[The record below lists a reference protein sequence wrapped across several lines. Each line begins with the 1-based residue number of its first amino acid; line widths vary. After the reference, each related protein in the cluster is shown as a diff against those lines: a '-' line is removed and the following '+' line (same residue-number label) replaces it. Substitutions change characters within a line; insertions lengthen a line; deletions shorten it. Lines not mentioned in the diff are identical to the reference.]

1 MPFFSAEVIILY
13 GFLLEIYRQKGEFE
27 MTKEMLI
34 RRIPAMM
41 LSGLLAVSNPGLTA
55 YAESY
60 SSAAADA
67 EEIDTEGAVLTD
79 EEAPFR
85 NEETVPANGDLTG
98 DEVQY
103 DLPAEPEADDNAADV
118 QAWGEEELLSDGLT
132 SEAEPDADEEPVPFE
147 QTVRIEDVQ
156 FSVTADAGV
165 FAPGTVLVIQKVF
178 DEEIAQKV
186 EAAEGIVPAE
196 QTIVQH
202 SLYSFS
208 GAEMNGSANV
218 LIEEAG
224 LSELQEEYPDSEI
237 SSCLYRWDSE
247 LEDVEIIPADIDVQK
262 DQAAFTLSSLTV
274 YDLMT
279 VIYMPETAE
288 APEEIVSLAGADPS
302 EAAVLEQS
310 ATVGGVT
317 VTVRYE
323 AGAFPEDA
331 ELSVK
336 KVSAETAGAVDEA
349 VADVREEQDGQ
360 DSDETKS
367 DEQDVIASYTF
378 DISMLDPEGSELQ
391 PAEGFDVQV
400 SFALAEAAE
409 EGIEASVYHI
419 HEDDGGM
426 TAETLDI
433 VSESGDT
440 VTALTDSFSLYNVT
454 LAAVGAGQTVSIS
467 YVDAKGNAKG
477 PVDCRPVTEKNLD
490 NGWYAVTEDVSFS
503 ENMEVSG
510 NVNLILC
517 DGKTLRPN
525 LGIYVKQDASLTIW
539 AQSTGK
545 DMGKLVA
552 DITSSY
558 DYAAI
563 GGKDDKFAGAI
574 TINGGNITAK
584 ARRYIDHPGSA
595 GIGAGKNGPGY
606 TGITINGGVV
616 EALGSCR
623 AAGIGGTEKT
633 TSMGPIEIT
642 GGTVTV
648 TGGAGRIYGGAGI
661 GGGSHCTY
669 SGELIIKITGGDV
682 TVTGGDTGIGL
693 GYYSEG
699 SVSLTIENAVVNVT
713 STKQCGIQVDTVKIT
728 SSQVTVVGYTYGI
741 SSTNKVTIDGGKKK
755 ESLIR
760 LTGRSGAGINGIKLT
775 IDGEG
780 TVNAL
785 GAIAGIYVTEVT
797 INGGEVIST
806 CANHEYPGIQ
816 SKRLTINGGDV
827 TAQGGTHTSNSS
839 HKDNGGAGI
848 CLAANGTLTINGGML
863 KATGGGKDGCGGAG
877 IGGNYSCSGTTTHV
891 IINGGTVIAKGGP
904 KAAGIGGGAEGFW
917 GGGGEGCDEVQINGG
932 VVIAQSGGGKSS
944 AIGHGDNDKEY
955 GHIKF
960 KNGMWVHAG
969 WSEEEA
975 LKNDPFTAEG
985 RESACQYRHYARID
999 GECDHP
1005 WEPVKDSE
1013 LKTIRFTEITKTW
1026 HLRAPCAYCN
1036 QVFAGEAHDF
1046 DDAGVCMVCG
1056 YQEDGNRITFDA
1068 NGGTGA
1074 MEDRFI
1080 AKGRAMALPE
1090 CLFTGPDGRIF
1101 SGWKIGEKT
1110 YQEAEPVTI
1119 DADVTAVAQWK
1130 APYVITFDPGDGTGE
1145 MEPGEAGVGEKY
1157 PLPPCKFTE
1166 PEWHDFVGWQVGLDQ
1181 DHLKQPLETITVEG
1195 NTTVTAR
1202 WERPEY
1208 AITFDS
1214 YGGSK
1219 VSNQHALKGAHA
1231 MVPVPAPTMEGREFL
1246 GWRLDGEDFDFEN
1259 TPITRDITLVAHW
1272 SNEWVDLQK
1281 EIDEAEDGAIIT
1293 LTGNVT
1299 ARDDDVVLT
1308 IPDGKSITIDLAGC
1322 TLNRNLDEAEEEGNV
1337 ITVNGGLTVT
1347 DSVGGGVIT
1356 GGSNTGTGGGIF
1368 VEGTFTLDGGT
1379 ISGNKGTY
1387 GGGVQIGFGA
1397 TFTMSGG
1404 TISGNEATYGGGVL
1418 CDEFGTF
1425 NLSGSPVIQDNTA
1438 NGKTENVKLESDAE
1452 IRIAGKL
1459 DDTASVGVTMASQ
1472 TGVFTT
1478 GLSGK
1483 GTADNFTSDDER
1495 YTVGIKANE
1504 AYLDTAVT
1512 VTFDSNGGS
1521 EVEPQ
1526 KLIKGAVPVRPEDPT
1541 RERYGFK
1548 EWQLNGRTY
1557 NFDGPMMSDTTLKA
1571 KWLSPWALLQK
1582 EIDEAESGATI
1593 TLTDTVTAEED
1604 DVALLIPEGKS
1615 ITLDMAGYT
1624 LDRGLTEAQEDG
1636 NVITVKGSLTVED
1649 SSAEKTGMITGGY
1662 NLEDGG
1668 GIIMDGASLILNGG
1682 SITGNTAGDRGGGVY
1697 MEKDASTFTMTGGSI
1712 TDNKSGGD
1720 GGGVSILEGSFT
1732 MTGGSISSN
1741 TSDYCGGGV
1750 YIIDDKSAFTMETG
1764 AIISKNQAA
1773 YGGGVFVDVGE
1784 FIMNGG
1790 SITENNALFEKA
1802 EPYTKPGCSG
1812 GGVFVSYDG
1821 VFVMKGGS
1829 ITDNSATDATGRHYA
1844 YGGGVFNE
1852 GEFTM
1857 EAGTTSESMKGGVI
1871 SGNTAGYGG
1880 GVYCEDGFT
1889 METGTISENEAE
1901 REGGGV
1907 YSEADVT
1914 LTNAEISG
1922 NYADWYGGGVSIKG
1936 SGSLVMTNSRIS
1948 GNTADVDGG
1957 GVIIGDESSFT
1968 MNSGSISDNISDE
1981 RGGGVASYG
1990 DSQFIMTGG
1999 VISGNKASVGGGGVY
2014 TESSFTMEDGEIS
2027 GNTANDV
2034 GGGVEC
2040 DGDFTMSGGRITGNR
2055 IINPDKLEED
2065 AGGGGVYIESGNTFK
2080 LSGNSVITDNMDDK
2094 GDSNVYLEKDTLIT
2108 VDDALAN
2115 SDPIGISM
2123 QEPGVFTDGL
2133 PGNGSEENFTSDD
2146 TAYAVSENDQG
2157 EARLVK
2163 GVTVTFEANGGTGSM
2178 EKQVLP
2184 ISEQRVLR
2192 ANTFTREDA
2201 SFKGWNTKADGSG
2214 TAYDD
2219 KASAAFEED
2228 TTLYAQWY
2236 LHVTLTATTADGI
2249 YTGKTQTAEG
2259 YTAGLPDGTAV
2270 EASFK
2275 DVSARG
2281 SGIDAGDYDVTFAGV
2296 TPGETID
2303 TSGRYMVTDLVPGTL
2318 TIAPKELTVTTGSA
2332 SKPYD
2337 GTALVKTDGAS
2348 IEGLANG
2355 EKASIVCTGSQ
2366 TPVGSSDNTYTIDW
2380 ESAKESNYTITKE
2393 TTGTLTVTGND
2404 TAIILTA
2411 ASAQKTYDGE
2421 PLSDDSVS
2429 VSGLPEGFSIS
2440 ASAVGTIT
2448 NAGEAENVVNDGY
2461 VIKNAR
2467 GEVVTTFFTN
2477 ITKENGTLTIDPA
2490 KITITA
2496 HDGMG
2501 PDITD
2506 ASSLDYEI
2514 SGGIVEA
2521 DREGLGIRL
2530 TLGTPTGGTLKT
2542 YPVEVVYTPDDNYE
2556 VSTVDGKYTVSLN
2569 GGFTAHGYSGVYDG
2583 VPHSIDVETHDTEGF
2598 DILFANEQ
2606 LNSKEELDAY
2616 LKAHPDEDH
2625 SRTDVG
2631 TTTVYY
2637 YVVTEDEFLS
2647 GSKDIVITPKNVTVT
2662 AEAKEKTYGAADPE
2676 LTYTVEGLEYD
2687 DALTGSLTREAG
2699 ENVGSYAILKGTLD
2713 GGNNYTITYKGAD
2726 LTIDKRTVGLEWTDD
2741 TFTYNGKSR
2750 IPSAA
2755 VTGLVNEDAVEVT
2768 VNGAEVDAGEGYT
2781 ATAGSLTGDKAYN
2794 YALPEDGSVLT
2805 HSFSIAPKELTV
2817 TTASASK
2824 AYDGTALVKTDG
2836 ASIEGLVEGETA
2848 TVTATGS
2855 RTAVGSSDNTYE
2867 ITWDS
2872 AKASNYKITKENLGT
2887 LTVTAN
2893 DTEIVLTAASVQKT
2907 YDGTPLSDDSVTVTG
2922 LPDGF
2927 AISVRA
2933 AGSLTNAGQ
2942 ADNVAGDPVITD
2954 AAGEDVTSS
2963 FTNVRKENGTL
2974 TIVPAAITITAND
2987 GMGPDI
2993 TDASSLG
3000 YEISGGIVE
3009 ADKDA
3014 LGIRLV
3020 LGTPAGGTLKT
3031 YPVEVI
3037 YTPDDNYEISTV
3049 DGKYTVSLN
3058 GGFTAHGYSGVYD
3071 GVPHSIDVET
3081 QDTEGFDIFFANE
3094 KLNTREE
3101 LETYLKAHP
3110 DEDHSRT
3117 DVGTTTVYY
3126 YVVTDAEFFSGSKDI
3141 VITPKIVTVTA
3152 DAKKKTYGDT
3162 DPELTYK
3169 SEGLEDGDT
3178 LTGAL
3183 TREAGEN
3190 VGSYAV
3196 LQGNLDAGKNYT
3208 IVYTGADLTI
3218 KKRTVGLTWTG
3229 DAFTYNGESQAPKA
3243 VVTGLVNSD
3252 AVEVTVTGAEVAAGE
3267 GYTVKAESLTGEKA
3281 GNYALPE
3288 DKSVTTHAF
3297 TIAPKELTVTTASA
3311 SKPYDGTALVKTDG
3325 AKINGLVKSETAD
3338 VKANGSRTEVGSSD
3352 NTYELTWGTAKASNY
3367 KVTKEDLGTLT
3378 VTKNDAEIV
3387 LTAASAQKTYDG
3399 TPLSE
3404 STVTA
3409 SGLPEGFTVSAAAAG
3424 SITNAGQAENVVSD
3438 GYVIKNAAG
3447 KDVTACFTNVKK
3459 ENGTLTIKPA
3469 KITITANDGMG
3480 PDITDASSLDYE
3492 ISGDLVEK
3500 DRAGLQVQL
3509 QLGTSEDTLPK
3520 VYPIEVSCA
3529 PNANY
3534 DITTVNGKY
3543 TVHEDVEFTAHGYSG
3558 AYDGVEHGIEVEVT
3572 KGNPEIIFA
3581 DEKLDTLQE
3590 VKEYAAA
3597 HSGDSYGGKDAGTYT
3612 FYYYVMLDDGMFVS
3626 GSKEIVI
3633 EPKELS
3639 VTADEKEKTYG
3650 DKDPEL
3656 TYTVEGLEYDDT
3668 LTGALD
3674 REAGENV
3681 GSYAILQG
3689 TLDAG
3694 KNYTIMYEGADLT
3707 INKRTVTVTADP
3719 KTKTEGNVDPAL
3731 TYTAENLVEGDTL
3744 SGALARESG
3753 EAAGRYA
3760 ILQGTLDAGANY
3772 TIAYTGADLTITAKP
3787 TPTPTEAPEP
3797 TQKPEDTV
3805 TPTPTEK
3812 PEPTQ
3817 KPEDIVTP
3825 TPTERPEDT
3834 VTPTPTEAPEDTVT
3848 PTPTEA
3854 PEDTV
3859 TPTPTEKPEDT
3870 VTPTPTEAPED
3881 TVTPTPTEAPE
3892 DTVTPTPT
3900 DKPVDTVTPTPTDKP
3915 VDTVTPTQT
3924 EAPED
3929 TVTPTPT
3936 EAPEDTVTP
3945 TPTEAPE
3952 DTVTPT
3958 PTEEPEEITYTFVSG
3973 DGGKWKKGSTATL
3986 DFVVK
3991 RNEDDS
3997 QTFSLFTGIEIDGDE
4012 VSADDYDAEA
4022 GSVKISLKPSYLK
4035 TLSKGKHTI
4044 KALFTDGSAEAE
4056 FRVTTDSSD
4065 DSGSDDDN
4073 SGSTGRGSGSSLSD
4087 DADAGAARTGDDSQP
4102 FQWLMLLLL
4111 SMAAIMVTGLTL
4123 RKKQK

>member
-1 MPFFSAEVIILY
+1 
-13 GFLLEIYRQKGEFE
+13 
-27 MTKEMLI
+27 MTKEMFL
-34 RRIPAMM
+34 RRIPAMI
-41 LSGLLAVSNPGLTA
+41 LSGLLAISNPGLTA

-60 SSAAADA
+60 PSVSADTEEAYTEGTVLTDA
-67 EEIDTEGAVLTD
+67 EGAV
-79 EEAPFR
+79 R
-85 NEETVPANGDLTG
+85 NEEILPANGDLTA
-98 DEVQY
+98 DEMQY
-103 DLPAEPEADDNAADV
+103 DLTAEQTADEEAADL
-118 QAWGEEELLSDGLT
+118 QIPGEEELLSDGVT
-132 SEAEPDADEEPVPFE
+132 SEAEPVAAEEPSPFE
-147 QTVRIEDVQ
+147 QTARLDDVQ
-156 FSVTADAGV
+156 IVVTADAGV
-165 FAPGTVLVIQKVF
+165 FAPGTVLEIQKIT
-178 DEEIAQKV
+178 DEEIEQKV
-186 EAAEGIVPAE
+186 ETAEGIVPSE

-262 DQAAFTLSSLTV
+262 DQAAFTMSSLTV

-360 DSDETKS
+360 DGDETKS

-419 HEDDGGM
+419 HEDDSGM

-584 ARRYIDHPGSA
+584 ARINRDHPGSA

-648 TGGAGRIYGGAGI
+648 TGGAGGIYGGAGI

-1036 QVFAGEAHDF
+1036 QVFAGEPHDF

-1119 DADVTAVAQWK
+1119 DADVNAVAQWK

-1166 PEWHDFVGWQVGLDQ
+1166 PEWHDFVGWQVGQDQ
-1181 DHLKQPLETITVEG
+1181 EHLKQPLETITVEG

-1231 MVPVPAPTMEGREFL
+1231 MVPDPAPTMEGREFL

-1281 EIDEAEDGAIIT
+1281 EIDEAEDGATIT

-1299 ARDDDVVLT
+1299 AREDDVVLT

-1379 ISGNKGTY
+1379 VSGNKGTY

-1397 TFTMSGG
+1397 TFTMNGG
-1404 TISGNEATYGGGVL
+1404 TISGNEATYGGGVYSE
-1418 CDEFGTF
+1418 DEFTMKAGT
-1425 NLSGSPVIQDNTA
+1425 IR
-1438 NGKTENVKLESDAE
+1438 ENK
-1452 IRIAGKL
+1452 
-1459 DDTASVGVTMASQ
+1459 
-1472 TGVFTT
+1472 
-1478 GLSGK
+1478 
-1483 GTADNFTSDDER
+1483 ADN
-1495 YTVGIKANE
+1495 K
-1504 AYLDTAVT
+1504 
-1512 VTFDSNGGS
+1512 
-1521 EVEPQ
+1521 
-1526 KLIKGAVPVRPEDPT
+1526 
-1541 RERYGFK
+1541 
-1548 EWQLNGRTY
+1548 
-1557 NFDGPMMSDTTLKA
+1557 
-1571 KWLSPWALLQK
+1571 
-1582 EIDEAESGATI
+1582 
-1593 TLTDTVTAEED
+1593 
-1604 DVALLIPEGKS
+1604 
-1615 ITLDMAGYT
+1615 
-1624 LDRGLTEAQEDG
+1624 
-1636 NVITVKGSLTVED
+1636 
-1649 SSAEKTGMITGGY
+1649 
-1662 NLEDGG
+1662 
-1668 GIIMDGASLILNGG
+1668 
-1682 SITGNTAGDRGGGVY
+1682 GGGVY
-1697 MEKDASTFTMTGGSI
+1697 SE
-1712 TDNKSGGD
+1712 
-1720 GGGVSILEGSFT
+1720 
-1732 MTGGSISSN
+1732 
-1741 TSDYCGGGV
+1741 SD
-1750 YIIDDKSAFTMETG
+1750 
-1764 AIISKNQAA
+1764 
-1773 YGGGVFVDVGE
+1773 
-1784 FIMNGG
+1784 
-1790 SITENNALFEKA
+1790 FE
-1802 EPYTKPGCSG
+1802 
-1812 GGVFVSYDG
+1812 
-1821 VFVMKGGS
+1821 MKGGK
-1829 ITDNSATDATGRHYA
+1829 ICD
-1844 YGGGVFNE
+1844 
-1852 GEFTM
+1852 
-1857 EAGTTSESMKGGVI
+1857 
-1871 SGNTAGYGG
+1871 NTA
-1880 GVYCEDGFT
+1880 DD
-1889 METGTISENEAE
+1889 
-1901 REGGGV
+1901 EGGGV
-1907 YSEADVT
+1907 YSEADLT

-1922 NYADWYGGGVSIKG
+1922 NYAEWDGGGVSICG
-1936 SGSLVMTNSRIS
+1936 SGSFVMTNSRIT

-1957 GVIIGDESSFT
+1957 GVLIYGESSFT

-2014 TESSFTMEDGEIS
+2014 TESDFTMKDGEIS
-2027 GNTANDV
+2027 GNTANDL
-2034 GGGVEC
+2034 GGGVDC

-2055 IINPDKLEED
+2055 IDNPDKLED
-2065 AGGGGVYIESGNTFK
+2065 KVGGGGVYIEWGHTFR
-2080 LSGNSVITDNMDDK
+2080 LSGSPVIKDNMDDK

-2115 SDPIGISM
+2115 SDPIGIGM

-2133 PGNGSEENFTSDD
+2133 PGNGTEDNFTSDD
-2146 TAYAVSENDQG
+2146 TAYAVSENDAG

-2184 ISEQRVLR
+2184 IGEQKALR
-2192 ANTFTREDA
+2192 ANAFTREDA
-2201 SFKGWNTKADGSG
+2201 TFKGWNTKADGSG
-2214 TAYDD
+2214 TEYDD
-2219 KASAAFEED
+2219 KALAAFNED

-2236 LHVTLTATTADGI
+2236 LHVTLTATTADAT
-2249 YTGKTQTAEG
+2249 YNGKVQTAEG
-2259 YTAGLPDGTAV
+2259 YTTGLTDGTAV
-2270 EASFK
+2270 EASFTG
-2275 DVSARG
+2275 VSARG
-2281 SGIDAGDYDVTFAGV
+2281 SGTDAGTYDVTFAGA

-2303 TSGRYMVTDLVPGTL
+2303 TSGRYMVTNLVPGTL
-2318 TIAPKELTVTTGSA
+2318 TIAPKDLTVTTASA

-2337 GTALVKTDGAS
+2337 GTALVKTDGTA
-2348 IEGLANG
+2348 IEGLVNG
-2355 EKASIVCTGSQ
+2355 ETASVDCTGSQ
-2366 TPVGSSDNTYTIDW
+2366 TAVGSSDNTYTIDW
-2380 ESAKESNYTITKE
+2380 VSAKASNYTITKE
-2393 TTGTLTVTGND
+2393 TPGTLKVTAND
-2404 TAIILTA
+2404 TAIVLTA

-2421 PLSDDSVS
+2421 PLSDGSVT
-2429 VSGLPEGFSIS
+2429 VSGLPEGFTVS
-2440 ASAVGTIT
+2440 ASASGTRT
-2448 NAGEAENVVNDGY
+2448 DAGVTENVVDDGY

-2467 GEVVTTFFTN
+2467 GKVVTTFFTN

-2521 DREGLGIRL
+2521 DKDGLGIRL
-2530 TLGTPTGGTLKT
+2530 VLGTPTGGTLKT
-2542 YPVEVVYTPDDNYE
+2542 YPVEVV
-2556 VSTVDGKYTVSLN
+2556 
-2569 GGFTAHGYSGVYDG
+2569 
-2583 VPHSIDVETHDTEGF
+2583 
-2598 DILFANEQ
+2598 
-2606 LNSKEELDAY
+2606 
-2616 LKAHPDEDH
+2616 
-2625 SRTDVG
+2625 
-2631 TTTVYY
+2631 
-2637 YVVTEDEFLS
+2637 
-2647 GSKDIVITPKNVTVT
+2647 
-2662 AEAKEKTYGAADPE
+2662 
-2676 LTYTVEGLEYD
+2676 
-2687 DALTGSLTREAG
+2687 
-2699 ENVGSYAILKGTLD
+2699 
-2713 GGNNYTITYKGAD
+2713 
-2726 LTIDKRTVGLEWTDD
+2726 
-2741 TFTYNGKSR
+2741 
-2750 IPSAA
+2750 
-2755 VTGLVNEDAVEVT
+2755 
-2768 VNGAEVDAGEGYT
+2768 
-2781 ATAGSLTGDKAYN
+2781 
-2794 YALPEDGSVLT
+2794 
-2805 HSFSIAPKELTV
+2805 
-2817 TTASASK
+2817 
-2824 AYDGTALVKTDG
+2824 
-2836 ASIEGLVEGETA
+2836 
-2848 TVTATGS
+2848 
-2855 RTAVGSSDNTYE
+2855 
-2867 ITWDS
+2867 
-2872 AKASNYKITKENLGT
+2872 
-2887 LTVTAN
+2887 
-2893 DTEIVLTAASVQKT
+2893 
-2907 YDGTPLSDDSVTVTG
+2907 
-2922 LPDGF
+2922 
-2927 AISVRA
+2927 
-2933 AGSLTNAGQ
+2933 
-2942 ADNVAGDPVITD
+2942 
-2954 AAGEDVTSS
+2954 
-2963 FTNVRKENGTL
+2963 
-2974 TIVPAAITITAND
+2974 
-2987 GMGPDI
+2987 
-2993 TDASSLG
+2993 
-3000 YEISGGIVE
+3000 
-3009 ADKDA
+3009 
-3014 LGIRLV
+3014 
-3020 LGTPAGGTLKT
+3020 
-3031 YPVEVI
+3031 

-3071 GVPHSIDVET
+3071 GVPHSIDVEVH
-3081 QDTEGFDIFFANE
+3081 DTEGFDIFFANE
-3094 KLNTREE
+3094 KLNSKEELDAYLQAHPDEDHSRTDVGTTTVYYYLVTDKEFLSGSKDVVITPKKVTVTAEAKEKTYGDEDPELTYTAEGLEYDDTLTGSLTREAGENVGSYAIQKGTLDGGKNYTIAYTGADLTIGKRTVGLEWADAAFTYNGESQVPTATVTGLVNGDKVEATVNGEQVDAGKGYTAAADSLTGEKAGNYALPEDGSVLTRSFSIAPKE
-3101 LETYLKAHP
+3101 LTVTTASASKAYDGTALVKTDGAAIEGLVEGETAVVTATGSQTAVGSSDNTYTITWGSAKASNYKITKENLGTLTVTANETEIVLTAASAQKTYDGTALYDGRVTVNGLPDGFAISVTASGTLTDAGQTDNVVGDPVITNAAGEDVTAFFTNVRKENGALTIVPAAITITANDGMGPDITDASSLGYEISGGIVEADKDKLGIRLVLGTPAGGTLKTYPVEVVYTPDDNYEISTVDGKYIVSLNGGFTAHGYSGVYDGVPHSIDVETQDTEGFDILFANEKLNSEAELDAYLKAHP
-3110 DEDHSRT
+3110 EEDHSRT

-3141 VITPKIVTVTA
+3141 VITPKNVTVTA
-3152 DAKKKTYGDT
+3152 DAKEKIYGDA

-3169 SEGLEDGDT
+3169 VDGLEYDDT
-3178 LTGAL
+3178 LTGSL

-3196 LQGNLDAGKNYT
+3196 LQGTLDAGSNYK
-3208 IVYTGADLTI
+3208 ISFTGAELTI
-3218 KKRTVGLTWTG
+3218 NKRTVGLAWTG
-3229 DAFTYNGESQAPKA
+3229 DSLTYNGQNQAPGA
-3243 VVTGLVNSD
+3243 TVTGLVNGD
-3252 AVEVTVTGAEVAAGE
+3252 EIEATVNGDKVDAGE
-3267 GYTVKAESLTGEKA
+3267 GYMAAADSLTGEKA

-3297 TIAPKELTVTTASA
+3297 SIAPKELTVTTASA

-3325 AKINGLVKSETAD
+3325 ARITGLVKSETAD
-3338 VKANGSRTEVGSSD
+3338 VKANGSQTEVGSSD

-3367 KVTKEDLGTLT
+3367 KIAKEDLGTLT
-3378 VTKNDAEIV
+3378 VTANDAEIV
-3387 LTAASAQKTYDG
+3387 LMAASVEKTYDG
-3399 TPLSE
+3399 TPLSA

-3409 SGLPEGFTVSAAAAG
+3409 SGLPEGFTVSASAAG
-3424 SITNAGQAENVVSD
+3424 TITNAGQAENVVSD

-3447 KDVTACFTNVKK
+3447 KDVTAYFTNVQK
-3459 ENGTLTIKPA
+3459 ENGTLTIRPA
-3469 KITITANDGMG
+3469 AITITANDGMG

-3492 ISGDLVEK
+3492 ISGGIVEK

-3509 QLGTSEDTLPK
+3509 QLGTPEDTLPK
-3520 VYPIEVSCA
+3520 VYPVEVSCT

-3534 DITTVNGKY
+3534 VITTVNGRY

-3558 AYDGVEHGIEVEVT
+3558 AYDGVEHGIDVEVT
-3572 KGNPEIIFA
+3572 KGDPEVVFA
-3581 DEKLDTLQE
+3581 DEKLDTLQAIR
-3590 VKEYAAA
+3590 EYAAA
-3597 HSGDSYGGKDAGTYT
+3597 HSGDNYGGKDAGTYT
-3612 FYYYVMLDDGMFVS
+3612 FYYYVMLDDGTFAS
-3626 GSKEIVI
+3626 GSKKIVI
-3633 EPKELS
+3633 TPKELQ
-3639 VTADEKEKTYG
+3639 VTADAKEKTYG
-3650 DKDPEL
+3650 DADPAL
-3656 TYTVEGLEYDDT
+3656 TYVAEGLEYDDT
-3668 LTGALD
+3668 LTGTLV
-3674 REAGENV
+3674 RENGENV
-3681 GSYAILQG
+3681 GSHAILQG

-3694 KNYTIMYEGADLT
+3694 KNYTITYKGADLT
-3707 INKRTVTVTADP
+3707 INKRTVPVTADA
-3719 KTKTEGNVDPAL
+3719 KTKTEGDVDPAL

-3760 ILQGTLDAGANY
+3760 ILQGTLNAGENY
-3772 TIAYTGADLTITAKP
+3772 SIAYTGADLTITAKP

-3812 PEPTQ
+3812 P
-3817 KPEDIVTP
+3817 V
-3825 TPTERPEDT
+3825 DT
-3834 VTPTPTEAPEDTVT
+3834 VTPTPTEAPVDTVT

-3859 TPTPTEKPEDT
+3859 TPTPTEKPVDTVTPTPTEKPVDTVTPTPTEAPVDT

-3881 TVTPTPTEAPE
+3881 TVTPTPTE
-3892 DTVTPTPT
+3892 
-3900 DKPVDTVTPTPTDKP
+3900 KPV
-3915 VDTVTPTQT
+3915 
-3924 EAPED
+3924 D

-3973 DGGKWKKGSTATL
+3973 DGGKWKKGNTATL

-3991 RNEDDS
+3991 RNMDDS

-4022 GSVKISLKPSYLK
+4022 GSVKISLKPSFLK

-4056 FRVTTDSSD
+4056 FRVNTDSSD